1 MIKGQLKAI
10 SLNLFLFLVST
21 ILILLIAESF
31 VRIAG
36 YRGKYELEEKEQLD
50 WQYKTKKTHNSMGYH
65 DYEYSTEKPKGT
77 FRIYVLGDSY
87 TYGQGIK
94 MTETYPKFL
103 EKFLN
108 EKYPS
113 KHFEVINSSFLGLD
127 TKRELERLKDKGLK
141 LSPDMVILGY
151 CLNDPSGDSG
161 ATQWREEE
169 KKEKIKALFN
179 NKTLLRVSH
188 FYWFLKVKAEAIYF
202 NARIFTR
209 TFLKLY
215 DKDSKEWKD
224 FEKSFNNICKL
235 TKENDIPLLVII
247 FPYFYQLNE
256 NYPFFKAHSMVKDL
270 CVENNVRVLDLLG
283 FYKGMPDKSLWVKTT
298 IPANTHPNAKA
309 HRIAAAEI
317 FKEIV
322 KSHYFKINKYLETN

>member
-1 MIKGQLKAI
+1 MRTNSTKTIFQNI
-10 SLNLFLFLVST
+10 SLLFASIILMFLLGE
-21 ILILLIAESF
+21 IFIRLG
-31 VRIAG
+31 G
-36 YRGKYELEEKEQLD
+36 YRQRYELDEKEQLE
-50 WQYKTKKTHNSMGYH
+50 WQYKTKKTHNSMDYR

-94 MTETYPKFL
+94 MIETYPKYL

-113 KHFEVINSSFLGLD
+113 KRFEVINSSFLGLD
-127 TKRELERLKDKGLK
+127 TKRELERLRNKGLK

-151 CLNDPSGDSG
+151 CLNDPSNDSG

-169 KKEKIKALFN
+169 QKEKIRVLFN

-188 FYWFLKVKAEAIYF
+188 FYWFLKIKAEAIYF
-202 NARIFTR
+202 NTKIFIR

-215 DKDSKEWKD
+215 DKDSKVWKN
-224 FEKSFNNICKL
+224 FEHSFDEICK
-235 TKENDIPLLVII
+235 TTREKDIPTLVVI
-247 FPYFYQLNE
+247 FPYFYQLNK
-256 NYPFFKAHSMVKDL
+256 NYPFSKAHSMVKEL
-270 CVENNVRVLDLLG
+270 CEKNNVKVLDLFS

-298 IPANTHPNAKA
+298 IPANAHPNAKA
-309 HRIAAAEI
+309 HRMAATEI
-317 FKEIV
+317 FKEII
-322 KSHYFKINKYLETN
+322 KNPYFRVNKYLETK